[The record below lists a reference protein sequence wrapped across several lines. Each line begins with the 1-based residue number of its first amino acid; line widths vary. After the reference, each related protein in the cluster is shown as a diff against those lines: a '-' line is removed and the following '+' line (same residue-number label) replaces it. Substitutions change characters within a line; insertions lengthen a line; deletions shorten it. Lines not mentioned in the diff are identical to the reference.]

1 MCGRY
6 LIKSPSAKLK
16 VKFRLD
22 DVPLFE
28 PRYNVAPT
36 QAVPAVRDEDG
47 TRHLAMLRWGLIP
60 SWAKDAKIGY
70 RLINARSDTVAT
82 KPSFRSAFKK
92 RRCLIAADGFYEWK
106 KLDKGKQPYFIHL
119 KDEEPFA
126 FAGIWEMWHNPEDR
140 KEVDSCTII
149 TTDANALMKT
159 IHDRMPVILP
169 ASAYDRW
176 LDPDAKPE
184 TLQGLLCPYK
194 AKDLDAYPVST
205 YVNSPKNQG
214 PKCLEPAA

>member
-6 LIKSPSAKLK
+6 VIKSPSAKLK

-22 DVPLFE
+22 DVPLFK

-47 TRHLAMLRWGLIP
+47 KRRLAMLRWGLIP

-92 RRCLIAADGFYEWK
+92 RRCLILADRFYEWK
-106 KLDKGKQPYFIHL
+106 KLDKGKFPSIPQ
-119 KDEEPFA
+119 
-126 FAGIWEMWHNPEDR
+126 
-140 KEVDSCTII
+140 KETDTNDSNDFCW
-149 TTDANALMKT
+149 
-159 IHDRMPVILP
+159 R
-169 ASAYDRW
+169 
-176 LDPDAKPE
+176 
-184 TLQGLLCPYK
+184 
-194 AKDLDAYPVST
+194 
-205 YVNSPKNQG
+205 
-214 PKCLEPAA
+214 

>member
-6 LIKSPSAKLK
+6 VIKSPSAKLK

-36 QAVPAVRDEDG
+36 QTVPAVRADDDL
-47 TRHLAMLRWGLIP
+47 RHLTMLRWGLIP

-70 RLINARSDTVAT
+70 RLINARSETVAT

-106 KLDKGKQPYFIHL
+106 KLDKGKQPFFIHL
-119 KDEEPFA
+119 KDDKPLA
-126 FAGIWEMWHNPEDR
+126 FAGLREIWHDPDGE
-140 KEVDSCTII
+140 EVQSCAII
-149 TTDANALMKT
+149 TTDANELMKT
-159 IHDRMPVILP
+159 IHDRMPDFLP
-169 ASAYDRW
+169 PSACDRW
-176 LDPDAKPE
+176 LDPDEKPE
-184 TLQGLLCPYK
+184 TLQGFLCPYK
-194 AKDLDAYPVST
+194 AKDLEAYPVST